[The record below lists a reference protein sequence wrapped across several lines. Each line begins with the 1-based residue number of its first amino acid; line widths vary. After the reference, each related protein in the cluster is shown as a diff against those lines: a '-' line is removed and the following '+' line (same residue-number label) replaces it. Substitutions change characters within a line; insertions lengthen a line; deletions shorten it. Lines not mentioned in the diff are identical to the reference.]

1 MESDL
6 EPALP
11 AGTLLTER
19 YRIVRKIGRGGA
31 GEVYEARDEVLQ
43 RDVAVKV
50 LRPGPHG
57 SSRDVERLRREA
69 RAAVALRHPHA
80 VDVHDL
86 VIGRGDQT
94 FLVMEL
100 LEGRTVREVVADE
113 GPFSPDMAAIV
124 GDQLLDALASAHA
137 LGLVHRDVKPDN
149 VMLLARARPEDA
161 PFVKV
166 LDFGAVKVSFADPC
180 LPKLTATNVVLGT
193 WQYVAPEQVRGQE
206 IDGRADVYSVGATL
220 FFALTALRPHQ
231 AADAERV
238 TFAMS
243 NDPTP
248 SVRTLRPDVDEE
260 LARIIDGAL
269 AKELADRWSSAAAM
283 RVALRAWLA
292 RGRPAMSPRGM
303 SLAASLSVPRV
314 GRWREPVREESAND
328 VVSSFDRVPTLLDEG
343 EGEGSMSGSFM
354 TRRMDLASG
363 SVPYVTS
370 SADELRTVTMRA
382 SSRDVPVATTQHT
395 LVIDPALVHVP
406 TPPETFAKA
415 LPMALQALPLPPAL
429 PTARGATRSSAPL
442 AKQVA
447 SRAFLV
453 LGGAVLFVLGLLGGG
468 VVFR

>member
-11 AGTLLTER
+11 AGTLLTDR
-19 YRIVRKIGRGGA
+19 YRIIRKIGRGGA
-31 GEVYEARDEVLQ
+31 GQVYEARDEVLA
-43 RDVAVKV
+43 RNVAVKV

-69 RAAVALRHPHA
+69 QAAVALCHPHA

-100 LEGRTVREVVADE
+100 LEGRTVREVVAEE
-113 GPFSPDMAAIV
+113 GPFSPEMAAIV

-137 LGLVHRDVKPDN
+137 IGLVHRDVKPDN
-149 VMLLARARPEDA
+149 VMLLTRARSEDA

-166 LDFGAVKVSFADPC
+166 LDFGAVKVSPAVEGM
-180 LPKLTATNVVLGT
+180 PKLTATNVVLGT
-193 WQYVAPEQVRGQE
+193 WQYVAPEQVRGEE
-206 IDGRADVYSVGATL
+206 IDGRADVYSVGASL

-269 AKELADRWSSAAAM
+269 AKDLADRWSSAAAM

-292 RGRPAMSPRGM
+292 RGRPTTSSRGM
-303 SLAASLSVPRV
+303 SLAASLSVPRFA
-314 GRWREPVREESAND
+314 RHREEENAND
-328 VVSSFDRVPTLLDEG
+328 VVCSADRLPTLLDDASS
-343 EGEGSMSGSFM
+343 GSISDSFM
-354 TRRMDLASG
+354 TRRMDLSG
-363 SVPYVTS
+363 AMPLPAA
-370 SADELRTVTMRA
+370 ADEMRTVTMRA
-382 SSRDVPVATTQHT
+382 SSRAVPVASSPHT
-395 LVIDPALVHVP
+395 LVIDTTRVRIP
-406 TPPETFAKA
+406 TPPEAFVPA
-415 LPMALQALPLPPAL
+415 LPSALQALPLPAAL
-429 PTARGATRSSAPL
+429 PTFRGGSPRSTPPL
-442 AKQVA
+442 ARQLA
-447 SRAFLV
+447 SRAVLV